1 MEKHR
6 KGTHDAFEG
15 FVDEFEV
22 ARHKAEEK
30 REIAY
35 TKFTTASSSEVESFQ
50 AKTEATL
57 SQQSEVIATINE
69 GLSLGLAAKA
79 DKAEML
85 GKLANKAGHE
95 DIEKTYKAMAQ
106 QHTALTEELAA
117 SEERKVSK
125 FLNVTCS
132 HF

>member
-1 MEKHR
+1 
-6 KGTHDAFEG
+6 
-15 FVDEFEV
+15 
-22 ARHKAEEK
+22 
-30 REIAY
+30 
-35 TKFTTASSSEVESFQ
+35 VESFQ

-106 QHTALTEELAA
+106 QHAALTEELAA